1 MQHPTLEGATAL
13 PSNSIA
19 ARAGRWSARHRK
31 IAIFGWLAF
40 VIAAFMIGGNLG
52 TKTLS
57 ELDQGVGDSGQ
68 AARVVDKAYPKQ
80 EGEQV
85 FVQSR
90 TVKNT
95 DPAYRAT
102 VHDIERR
109 LAANPE
115 VREVK
120 SPYSKANPGQLSR
133 DGHAALVNFEIAGD
147 PDQAQDK
154 VDAILATTAAAA
166 KAHPDFR
173 IEEFGGASAG
183 KQVDKMFSDDLHK
196 AETISLPVTL
206 VILLL
211 AFGALVAAGL
221 PLLLGLTAVMA
232 TMGIVAGVSQF
243 APATDNL
250 MSIVL
255 LVGLAVGV
263 DYSLFYIRRER
274 EERKAGRDAEAAL
287 EAAAATS
294 GRTVLVSGLT
304 VMAAMAGMYLT
315 GDKGFSSM
323 ATGTILVV
331 GVAMLGSI
339 TVLPAML
346 SKLGDNID
354 RGKIPFL
361 GKRAAQRTESRGW
374 SWMLDRVLKRPLAAA
389 IVSGGL
395 LVALAIPAF
404 GLHTANAGTQAI
416 PQNMPVMKT
425 YNRITAAFPGEKNSA
440 QVVVQADDVTSPK
453 VASAIRSFEHRATAS
468 GTAIDAI
475 DTDISDDHTVATV
488 NVPIAGNGNDAKS
501 MAALSDLRD
510 DLVPATLGSV
520 DGVKALVGGDTA
532 ANKDYND
539 MLKAHAPIVFLFVLG
554 LAFLLLLA
562 TFRSLVVPL
571 KAIVLNLLSVGAAY
585 GVLVLVFQKGWGES
599 LLGFKSTGAIEPWLP
614 LFLFVILF
622 GLSMDYHVFILS
634 RVREA
639 VDRGMSTD
647 DAVAHGIKS
656 TASVVSS
663 AAIVM
668 VFVFGIFA
676 VLSSIIFKEIGV
688 GLAVA
693 ILIDATIVRGVLLPA
708 TMKLLGE
715 RNWYLPKKL
724 GWLPKLHHEPEV
736 APAAA

>member
-1 MQHPTLEGATAL
+1 L
-13 PSNSIA
+13 PAKNFA

-40 VIAAFMIGGNLG
+40 VLAAFVIGGNLG
-52 TKTLS
+52 TKTLD
-57 ELDQGVGDSGQ
+57 ELDLGVGDSGR
-68 AARVVDKAYPKQ
+68 AAKVVDKAFP
-80 EGEQV
+80 EVAGEQV
-85 FVQSR
+85 FVQSKAH
-90 TVKNT
+90 TTT
-95 DPAYRAT
+95 DPEYRAAIR
-102 VHDIERR
+102 DIERR

-120 SPYSKANPGQLSR
+120 SPYAKDNPGQLSK
-133 DGHAALVNFEIAGD
+133 DGHSALVNFEMRGTV
-147 PDQAQDK
+147 DQAQDK
-154 VDAILATTAAAA
+154 VDSVLATTAAAQ
-166 KAHPDFR
+166 KAHPGFR
-173 IEEFGGASAG
+173 IDQFGSASAG
-183 KQVDKMFSDDLHK
+183 KEVDQMFADDLHK
-196 AETISLPVTL
+196 AETISLPVTMI
-206 VILLL
+206 ILLL

-221 PLLLGLTAVMA
+221 PLLLGLTAVMG
-232 TMGIVAGVSQF
+232 TMGVVAGVSQF

-250 MSIVL
+250 MSVVL

-274 EERKAGRDAEAAL
+274 EERKAGRDPEAAL

-294 GRTVLVSGLT
+294 GRTVLVSGFT

-331 GVAMLGSI
+331 GVAMLGSL

-346 SKLGDNID
+346 SKLGDNVD
-354 RGKIPFL
+354 RGRIPFL
-361 GKRAAQRTESRGW
+361 GKRMAERTESRAW

-389 IVSGGL
+389 LISGGL
-395 LVALAIPAF
+395 LVALSIPAF
-404 GLHTANAGTQAI
+404 GLHTADAGTQAI
-416 PQNMPVMKT
+416 PQNTSVMKT
-425 YNRITAAFPGEKNSA
+425 YNRITAAFPGAKSSA
-440 QVVVQADDVTSPK
+440 EVVVKADDVTKPE
-453 VASAIRSFEHRATAS
+453 VAKAVDRLEHQAAAT
-468 GTAIDAI
+468 GTAIDEI
-475 DTDISDDHTVATV
+475 GHDTSDDKTVETV
-488 NVPIAGNGNDAKS
+488 TIPIAGNGNDAKS
-501 MAALSDLRD
+501 LAALATIREDI
-510 DLVPATLGSV
+510 VPATVGQVS
-520 DGVKALVGGDTA
+520 GVQALVGGETA
-532 ANKDYND
+532 ASKDYND

-562 TFRSLVVPL
+562 TFRSIVIPI

-599 LLGFKSTGAIEPWLP
+599 LLGFKSTGAIEPFLP

-634 RVREA
+634 RIREA

-647 DAVAHGIKS
+647 DAVAHGIKT
-656 TASVVSS
+656 TASTVSS

-668 VFVFGIFA
+668 VAVFGIFA
-676 VLSSIIFKEIGV
+676 ILSSIIFKEIGV

-708 TMKLLGE
+708 TMKLLGDK
-715 RNWYLPKKL
+715 NWYLPKKL

>member
-1 MQHPTLEGATAL
+1 L
-13 PSNSIA
+13 PAKNFA
-19 ARAGRWSARHRK
+19 ARAGRWSAQHRK

-40 VIAAFMIGGNLG
+40 VIAAFAIGGNLG

-57 ELDQGVGDSGQ
+57 EKDLGVGDSGR
-68 AARVVDKAYPKQ
+68 AAKIVDKAFP
-80 EGEQV
+80 EAAGEQV
-85 FVQSR
+85 FVQS
-90 TVKNT
+90 NT
-95 DPAYRAT
+95 DRTTDPEYRA
-102 VHDIERR
+102 VIRDIEHR

-120 SPYSKANPGQLSR
+120 SPYSAENPGQLSQ
-133 DGHAALVNFEIAGD
+133 DGHSALVNFEMRGTVE
-147 PDQAQDK
+147 QAQDK
-154 VDAILATTAAAA
+154 VDSVLATTAAAQ
-166 KAHPDFR
+166 KAHPGFR
-173 IEEFGGASAG
+173 IDQFGGASAG
-183 KQVDKMFSDDLHK
+183 KEVDKMFADDLHK
-196 AETISLPVTL
+196 AETISLPVTMI
-206 VILLL
+206 ILLF

-221 PLLLGLTAVMA
+221 PLLLGLTAVMG

-243 APATDNL
+243 SPATDNL
-250 MSIVL
+250 MSVVL

-274 EERKAGRDAEAAL
+274 EERQAGRSPEAAL
-287 EAAAATS
+287 DAAAATS
-294 GRTVLVSGLT
+294 GRTVLISGFT

-331 GVAMLGSI
+331 GVAMIGSL

-346 SKLGDNID
+346 SKLGDNVD
-354 RGKIPFL
+354 RGRIPFL
-361 GKRAAQRTESRGW
+361 GKRMAARTESRAW

-389 IVSGGL
+389 LISGGL
-395 LVALAIPAF
+395 LVALSIPAF
-404 GLHTANAGTQAI
+404 GLHTADAGTQAI
-416 PQNMPVMKT
+416 PQNTSVMKT
-425 YNRITAAFPGEKNSA
+425 YNRITAAFPGAKSSA
-440 QVVVQADDVTSPK
+440 EVVVKADDVTRPE
-453 VASAIRSFEHRATAS
+453 VAAAIDRLEHQATTT
-468 GTAIDAI
+468 GTAIDEI
-475 DTDISDDHTVATV
+475 GHDISDDKTVATL
-488 NVPIAGNGNDAKS
+488 NIPIAGNGNDAKS
-501 MAALSDLRD
+501 LAALETIRADI
-510 DLVPATLGSV
+510 VPTTVGQV
-520 DGVKALVGGDTA
+520 GGVEALVGGETA
-532 ANKDYND
+532 ASKDFND

-554 LAFLLLLA
+554 LAFLLLLT
-562 TFRSLVVPL
+562 TFRSIVIPI
-571 KAIVLNLLSVGAAY
+571 KAIILNLLSVGAAY

-599 LLGFKSTGAIEPWLP
+599 LLGFKSTGAIEPFLP

-634 RVREA
+634 RIREA

-647 DAVAHGIKS
+647 DAVAHGIKT
-656 TASVVSS
+656 TASTVSS

-668 VFVFGIFA
+668 VAVFGIFA

-708 TMKLLGE
+708 TMKLLGD

-724 GWLPKLHHEPEV
+724 GWLPKLHHEPEL